1 MAFADPVAQ
10 LRSHLANCQLTVCVS
25 CRSKPSKPKSHRIHV
40 WYIYANI
47 GGILMVNVTIY
58 TIHGSY
64 GNGCMSNRILC
75 QSHSMEPSI
84 HQWDFLT
91 FTDSMAIFSDEFL
104 HK

>member
-1 MAFADPVAQ
+1 MFLVGQNP
-10 LRSHLANCQLTVCVS
+10 ANPNPIGS
-25 CRSKPSKPKSHRIHV
+25 M
-40 WYIYANI
+40 YGIYANI